1 MSAGVEEQQGSTGLD
16 DALEEA
22 LEEAREEAERIL
34 TRYLGRGI
42 GDFILVFSVQKTKDG
57 GYTLMVDLEA
67 RSGRL
72 KSMELD
78 FILEE
83 AVRVARRRFEEVLGY
98 KRRRRATGSEDT

>member
-1 MSAGVEEQQGSTGLD
+1 MSVRVEEQQGNTGFD
-16 DALEEA
+16 NTIEEA
-22 LEEAREEAERIL
+22 LEEARAEAERIL

-42 GDFILVFSVQKTKDG
+42 GDFILVFSVQKTEDG
-57 GYTLMVDLEA
+57 GYTLTVDLEA

-83 AVRVARRRFEEVLGY
+83 AVRAARRRFEEVLGY
-98 KRRRRATGSEDT
+98 KRRRRAAGSEDS